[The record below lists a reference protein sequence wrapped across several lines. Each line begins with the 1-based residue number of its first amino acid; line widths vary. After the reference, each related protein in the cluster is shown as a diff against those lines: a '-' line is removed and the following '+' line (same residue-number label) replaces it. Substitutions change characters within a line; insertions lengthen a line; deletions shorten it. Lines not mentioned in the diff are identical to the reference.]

1 MEWEVIIHS
10 LLRPY
15 EEKYFHYTFKIKVIN
30 SFLFFK
36 NKYSPCIAGSKNNPN
51 RATFCKESQIENF
64 RTLLME
70 VLEHTGRKD

>member
-1 MEWEVIIHS
+1 MIIHS
-10 LLRPY
+10 LLKSR
-15 EEKYFHYTFKIKVIN
+15 EQKYFHDTFKTEVIN

-36 NKYSPCIAGSKNNPN
+36 NKYSHCIAGSKNNPN

-64 RTLLME
+64 RTLLMA